1 MGWSGAT
8 PPTMKTSLPGVVTHS
23 IATIVGAIPPGPGP
37 LVGPVVGPPVGPE
50 VGPKKINILLARQSL
65 DDTFHQIGINGSVY
79 VWSNCRL

>member
-50 VGPKKINILLARQSL
+50 VGP
-65 DDTFHQIGINGSVY
+65 
-79 VWSNCRL
+79 